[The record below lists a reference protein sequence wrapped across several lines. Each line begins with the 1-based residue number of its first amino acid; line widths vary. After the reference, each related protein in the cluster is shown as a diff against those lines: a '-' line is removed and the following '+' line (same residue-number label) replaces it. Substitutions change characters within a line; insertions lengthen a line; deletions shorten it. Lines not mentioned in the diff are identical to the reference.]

1 MARFV
6 LMDEGDPSKRFVLQ
20 EEPGAP
26 QKEAVQSIGETI
38 AGIPRQLGLTARAG
52 LQGLGG
58 LVGVL
63 SDPIA
68 ATANLTGIPKR
79 LTGSD
84 IPFARDTAKGLSDTI
99 GLPTPRTPTERV
111 AGQTAEM
118 MAGVGGGL
126 GTGRLLS
133 SLGGATARQVGEVL
147 SQAPREQLGAAI
159 GGGVAGGSARE
170 GGSGAGGEFA
180 ASLLGSVA
188 GGLVPAG
195 VDRVSQSVSRLVAPR
210 LSPQQ
215 IDINLSAALAKQG
228 VDWAALSPNVQASL
242 RNELG
247 SALQVGDQINPEA
260 LRRLADYRT
269 VGATPTR
276 GRVTLDPVQ
285 ITREKNLSKMAANS
299 GQSELYGL
307 PALENQ
313 NNKVLIDTLNAVRG
327 EPVKLND
334 AGGAALNTILGKDTW
349 YSTLESELHKT
360 ARASAGRN
368 IPLDRERFVYGAY
381 ERLAQENKGA
391 FLPDN
396 INTLLENI
404 RNGVIKKGGVEY
416 QVPFD
421 VDTID
426 ALKTTIA
433 KATRASRDGNERAA
447 LGIVRSALED
457 IQPAANPMKTALG
470 GQQLVTAAQGAATAA
485 ADNLPADAMKA
496 FDAARAV
503 ARERR
508 TWQESSKAVKAA
520 IDGAEPDQFIQ
531 RFLLS
536 KQATEADARALA
548 QELTQNPAAKD
559 MVRRSIVEY
568 LKDQALNKAADE
580 VGKFSQSGY
589 NNALRDI
596 RDKLPAFFSAD
607 EIAKLQA
614 AGRVASYE
622 MFQPVGSAVNNSNS
636 GALVLG
642 RALDGIVGISRFLP
656 GGRALVADP
665 LQQIQVR
672 IGSGSAQN
680 VLPGLLA
687 TKKTPVLTGSA
698 LLPAAYSAGLLSAP

>member
-1 MARFV
+1 MSRFV
-6 LMDEGDPSKRFVLQ
+6 LVDEGDPSKRFVLQ
-20 EEPGAP
+20 EESAAP
-26 QKEAVQSIGETI
+26 PKEAVQSLGEAL

-52 LQGLGG
+52 LQGAGG
-58 LVGVL
+58 MIGML

-68 ATANLTGIPKR
+68 AAANLTGLPKY
-79 LTGSD
+79 LTGSN
-84 IPFARDTAKGLSDTI
+84 IPFARDTMKGVSDAV
-99 GLPTPRTPTERV
+99 GLPTPQTPTERV

-126 GTGRLLS
+126 GAGRLLS
-133 SLGGATARQVGEVL
+133 SVGGPVAQQIGAAMT
-147 SQAPREQLGAAI
+147 QAPREQLGAAI

-170 GGSGAGGEFA
+170 GGSGPGGEFA
-180 ASLLGSVA
+180 ASLLGSVV
-188 GGLVPAG
+188 GGMAPAG
-195 VDRVSQSVSRLVAPR
+195 IDRVSQNVSRLIAPR
-210 LSPQQ
+210 LTPEQ
-215 IDINLSAALAKQG
+215 IDVNLSRALANQG
-228 VDWAALSPNVQASL
+228 VDWAALPPNVQASL

-247 SALQVGDQINPEA
+247 AAMQTGDQINPEA

-285 ITREKNLSKMAANS
+285 VTREKNLAKMAANS

-313 NNKVLIDTLNAVRG
+313 NNKVLIDALNGVRG
-327 EPVKLND
+327 EPID
-334 AGGAALNTILGKDTW
+334 ISSAGGSALNTILGKDTG
-349 YSTLESELHKT
+349 YATKENALYRA
-360 ARASAGRN
+360 ARESAGRN
-368 IPLDRERFVYGAY
+368 IPLDREQFVYGAY
-381 ERLAQENKGA
+381 QNLAKENKGA

-404 RNGVIKKGGVEY
+404 RNGVIKKGGAEY
-416 QVPFD
+416 PVPFD

-426 ALKTTIA
+426 ALKTTLA
-433 KATRASRDGNERAA
+433 KATRASKDGNERAA
-447 LGIVRSALED
+447 LAIVRNALESA
-457 IQPAANPMKTALG
+457 QPAANPIKTAFG
-470 GQQLVTAAQGAATAA
+470 GQQVATAAQGAQLAA
-485 ADNLPADAMKA
+485 ADTLPADAMKA

-508 TWQESSKAVKAA
+508 TWQESSKAVQAA

-531 RFLLS
+531 KFLLS
-536 KQATEADARALA
+536 NQATAADAKSLA
-548 QELTQNPAAKD
+548 QELTQSPAAKD
-559 MVRRSIVEY
+559 AVRRSIVEH
-568 LKDQALNKAADE
+568 LKDKALNKAADE

-589 NNALRDI
+589 NKALDDLRK
-596 RDKLPAFFSAD
+596 KLPSFFSAD

-622 MFQPVGSAVNNSNS
+622 QFQPVGSAVNNSNS

-642 RALDGIVGISRFLP
+642 RALDGIVGLAKFIP

-665 LQQIQVR
+665 LQQVQVR
-672 IGSGSAQN
+672 IGSSAAQN

-687 TKKTPVLTGSA
+687 PRQTPVLTGSA
-698 LLPAAYSAGLLSAP
+698 LLPAAYSAGLLTAP